1 MSGASH
7 GRPRRVAAWGLL
19 LAAVQVTQLL
29 GVVSRGVAASEGEPL
44 WATRPVRCREVAGP
58 DLQAALDGEPDAGA
72 LCLAPGVYQ
81 GPLTLRRGVALW
93 GPPDAILESRGGG
106 TTVRLDDGAA
116 LLGLTVAG
124 SGDRFDLLD
133 AAVHVSGRGSRV
145 EGVRVRGAAFGI
157 VVERAAGAIVRGN
170 EVVGDRAKPL
180 GLRGDGIRLWETY
193 DSLVEDNR
201 VRDGRDVVLWYSSGN
216 RLVRNR
222 IEGGRYG
229 AHLMYSHRNE
239 IAGNRFAGNVTGLF
253 VMYSR
258 DVAIRGNVLADSH
271 GAAGIGLGLKESGNL
286 QIEENLVVH
295 NTIGFYVDASP
306 LWPDDRNR
314 FAANVLR
321 LNGVAVS
328 FLGRAEGNDFLGN
341 TFRDSQVHV
350 QVDGRGDAREATW
363 RGNAFDDYVGYDLDG
378 DGTGDVP
385 HELRSL
391 ASDLVAEA
399 PALAFFRGTAAL
411 ALAEAIGRIV
421 PLFEPRLVLVDSEP
435 RMTGADL
442 GGSLA
447 D

>member
-1 MSGASH
+1 
-7 GRPRRVAAWGLL
+7 LL
-19 LAAVQVTQLL
+19 LAAVQVAQLL
-29 GVVSRGVAASEGEPL
+29 GVAEARRAAASAGDPSL
-44 WATRPVRCREVAGP
+44 AARPVRCRDVAGP

-93 GPPDAILESRGGG
+93 GPPDAVVESRGGG

-170 EVVGDRAKPL
+170 EVIGQRAKPL

-286 QIEENLVVH
+286 QIEQNLVVH

-314 FAANVLR
+314 FASNVLR

-391 ASDLVAEA
+391 ASDLISEA

-411 ALAEAIGRIV
+411 AVAEAIGRIV

-442 GGSLA
+442 GGPLA